1 MKQSSPSPKATV
13 QLEILLSD
21 SCEILG
27 GNECRMCRLLYVGFS
42 TRWICRSQSSQA
54 HQPSGYSSLNKHKS
68 NQFETTWS
76 HSTFF
81 LFFAFC
87 FHFVSI
93 SFPFFPSAT
102 ARDSQRCFKM
112 LQDSCQGLSAFLFGD
127 SAGIVGADPVLYFSI
142 LSVFFLSFVCFQ
154 LFVFLNITSDS
165 SEFSRSFFFYNYVII
180 LDFIFLAN
188 VCIVSCF
195 PSFPFVLEILLD
207 PLSDALRFL
216 ENIGSLSIFLLFCV

>member
-93 SFPFFPSAT
+93 FPFCHCKRFP
-102 ARDSQRCFKM
+102 KM
-112 LQDSCQGLSAFLFGD
+112 LQDAPRFLPGSFRFSLWWFCRD
-127 SAGIVGADPVLYFSI
+127 CRSRSGALLFNSFRFFFMFCVFSI
-142 LSVFFLSFVCFQ
+142 VRFSKYYFRFFRILAEFFFL
-154 LFVFLNITSDS
+154 
-165 SEFSRSFFFYNYVII
+165 
-180 LDFIFLAN
+180 
-188 VCIVSCF
+188 
-195 PSFPFVLEILLD
+195 
-207 PLSDALRFL
+207 
-216 ENIGSLSIFLLFCV
+216 